1 MGLDD
6 KDETLVDAVLL
17 THAHLDHC
25 GYLNFIRPEIP
36 IYCSYESQAILQSFD
51 DIGSNQYLT
60 FKENFQVFENRN
72 GEISRARSDKTSRA
86 RNVIPVHGGNR
97 FSIDSVD
104 VLPIPIDHS
113 IPGVFGYILET
124 PDATIAN
131 TADLRLHGRRP
142 NLTENFIET
151 CGESSLDLLMCEGT
165 RIDKEP
171 SYTEL
176 DVETKSAEIISNTE
190 NLVVCSYPIRDLD
203 RFMSMYNSAKAANRV
218 LAIDTK
224 QAYLLRLFDDYTA
237 LHGMYPSP
245 DDKNLRILIH
255 KGKWGL
261 IDKNLEEM
269 SKRLKSI
276 EKESIELNKGIRNSE
291 NATDDLRDKTGKLSL
306 LLAGSK
312 SRGDWGERMAEDIID
327 FIGLKEGI
335 SYEQQTTTKSSK
347 HPDFTFNLPKEKKIN
362 MDVKFPLDNYRA
374 YLDSEN
380 KESKKLYKEKFFR
393 DVKNRIK
400 EVTTRDYI
408 DPSSG
413 TLDFVLLFIAN
424 ESVYN
429 FINEQD
435 TTVIDEALKQQV
447 LLCSP
452 LSLYAI
458 LSLIHQS
465 VNNFVVEQRTSEVL
479 KQFQNFSQEWE
490 KYKKKTTD
498 MGNSLQASM
507 NHYNQLVTA
516 RNNKLEVPL
525 DKIKGITGDTEVIS
539 EEQGQQKL

>member
-1 MGLDD
+1 MVEIYIIFSLILGIGIGY
-6 KDETLVDAVLL
+6 TLA
-17 THAHLDHC
+17 
-25 GYLNFIRPEIP
+25 
-36 IYCSYESQAILQSFD
+36 
-51 DIGSNQYLT
+51 NQNKASKVEMENT
-60 FKENFQVFENRN
+60 FKALALDINE
-72 GEISRARSDKTSRA
+72 
-86 RNVIPVHGGNR
+86 
-97 FSIDSVD
+97 SV
-104 VLPIPIDHS
+104 S
-113 IPGVFGYILET
+113 
-124 PDATIAN
+124 N
-131 TADLRLHGRRP
+131 
-142 NLTENFIET
+142 
-151 CGESSLDLLMCEGT
+151 
-165 RIDKEP
+165 
-171 SYTEL
+171 
-176 DVETKSAEIISNTE
+176 SNTE
-190 NLVVCSYPIRDLD
+190 KFIKIANDKFQDLSSKADTNLE
-203 RFMSMYNSAKAANRV
+203 NK
-218 LAIDTK
+218 K
-224 QAYLLRLFDDYTA
+224 Q
-237 LHGMYPSP
+237 
-245 DDKNLRILIH
+245 
-255 KGKWGL
+255 L

-335 SYEQQTTTKSSK
+335 SYEKQTTTKSSK
-347 HPDFTFNLPKEKKIN
+347 HPDFTFKLPKEKKIN
-362 MDVKFPLDNYRA
+362 MDVKFPLDNYKA
-374 YLDSEN
+374 YLDSED
-380 KESKKLYKEKFFR
+380 KEAKKRYKEKFFK

-400 EVTTRDYI
+400 EITTRDYI

-413 TLDFVLLFIAN
+413 TLDYVLLFIAN

-435 TTVIDEALKQQV
+435 TTIIDDALKQQV

-465 VNNFVVEQRTSEVL
+465 VNNFVIEQRTSEVL
-479 KQFQNFSQEWE
+479 KQFQNFTQEWK

-516 RNNKLEVPL
+516 RNNKLEIPL
-525 DKIKGITGDTEVIS
+525 DKIKGITGDAEASFEGQS
-539 EEQGQQKL
+539 ESQQKL

>member
-1 MGLDD
+1 MVEIYIILSLIIGI
-6 KDETLVDAVLL
+6 VI
-17 THAHLDHC
+17 
-25 GYLNFIRPEIP
+25 GY
-36 IYCSYESQAILQSFD
+36 
-51 DIGSNQYLT
+51 
-60 FKENFQVFENRN
+60 
-72 GEISRARSDKTSRA
+72 
-86 RNVIPVHGGNR
+86 
-97 FSIDSVD
+97 
-104 VLPIPIDHS
+104 
-113 IPGVFGYILET
+113 
-124 PDATIAN
+124 TIAN
-131 TADLRLHGRRP
+131 RNKASKKEM
-142 NLTENFIET
+142 ENTFKALALDIN
-151 CGESSLDLLMCEGT
+151 ESVSN
-165 RIDKEP
+165 
-171 SYTEL
+171 
-176 DVETKSAEIISNTE
+176 SNTDKFIKIANDKFQDLSNKADTNLE
-190 NLVVCSYPIRDLD
+190 N
-203 RFMSMYNSAKAANRV
+203 K
-218 LAIDTK
+218 K
-224 QAYLLRLFDDYTA
+224 Q
-237 LHGMYPSP
+237 
-245 DDKNLRILIH
+245 
-255 KGKWGL
+255 L

-269 SKRLKSI
+269 SKRLQSI
-276 EKESIELNKGIRNSE
+276 EKESIELNKGIRSSE

-525 DKIKGITGDTEVIS
+525 DKIKGITGDTEAIS